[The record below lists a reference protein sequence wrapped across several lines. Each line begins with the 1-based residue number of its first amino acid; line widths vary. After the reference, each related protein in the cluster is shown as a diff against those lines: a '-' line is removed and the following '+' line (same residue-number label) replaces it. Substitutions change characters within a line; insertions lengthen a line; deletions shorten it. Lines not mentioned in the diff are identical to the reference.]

1 MADDKNFKALVEEQK
16 KATVALNKIAGI
28 NAEETDAVKSQGEKR
43 ERSAAELKAD
53 ESRSEKMTAKWR
65 KKNSLLGK
73 TVSVLGKVFGASKG
87 KDKEKS
93 KDEKKSGDSRFKK
106 LGSILLT
113 PLTKIKDSLMGYGKK
128 AVAGIGTLFKFG
140 IMGAALVLIKNF
152 LESDTWKKWQTD
164 LIPALVVAFDFISA
178 TLKLA
183 GETIV
188 TGIKA
193 FKKLLTL
200 DFFDA
205 DGNFIG
211 IGASFTLLKEAVAGL
226 GVALVGL
233 GLLLAPKALLF
244 SAVKLAIGT
253 VFKALKIFR
262 LFLSIDTYKAI
273 VNMVTGAASK
283 VFMAAIATV
292 RAALKIFR
300 LFLSIDTYKAIIAL
314 VASGAKGAGGAILGA
329 VSKVGKALTAL
340 RLFMMTSLL
349 PGITAMLAGF
359 APLLVPL
366 LIVVGVVAAVLLVIA
381 SIKNAFDDFKATLD
395 ETGSIF
401 EALKVG
407 FASLVANVLGLIPNL
422 LLDFVAWIFEK
433 LGWTQWAAKLKEI
446 DVVSFI
452 KNGLLT
458 IFTKLGEFVGKI
470 YDDYIK
476 PLLAPLLK
484 FFDPVINIVKKV
496 FNFLLDAIQPVI
508 DFISKIAKKIGGF
521 IKKIA
526 KKLNP
531 LNWFGGG
538 DDEKVENLDD
548 VVSSGTAA
556 QMEID
561 KSEKEDMVTAL
572 PRATIVDESDYTPS
586 PEMQAAMAETTV
598 ISAPVSNVTNN
609 PTTQVVSRTV
619 IEPDVYFIR
628 QSSWAI

>member
-28 NAEETDAVKSQGEKR
+28 NAEETNAVKSQGEKR

-253 VFKALKIFR
+253 VFK
-262 LFLSIDTYKAI
+262 
-273 VNMVTGAASK
+273 
-283 VFMAAIATV
+283 
-292 RAALKIFR
+292 ALKIFR

-572 PRATIVDESDYTPS
+572 PRATIIDESDYTPS